1 MIGSFSRRR
10 SLQLKKKTRAGG
22 AHHPCKETH
31 LREGK
36 LEPNP
41 SSPPKTEY
49 ISPRAGSKS
58 GIYAFSQQMIEV

>member
-1 MIGSFSRRR
+1 M
-10 SLQLKKKTRAGG
+10 RAGG
-22 AHHPCKETH
+22 AHHPCKETL

-41 SSPPKTEY
+41 SSPPKTKY

-58 GIYAFSQQMIEV
+58 GIRIFTTNDCIKIKSKLWCRLYGR